1 MLVQLRGSWATAR
14 HSLAPLALMLAMA
27 LAACTARTAPATPTA
42 GAPSPTPISAT
53 ASPAHPTATA
63 EPSPTPVGRCPGL
76 GVEEVVFV
84 ADPNPGTAIA
94 RLQAGDYDIYAYSLA
109 DPALFRQ
116 VQEDPALTYVQFYG
130 SNRELTLNPAGPI
143 FEGNGK
149 FNPFALPR
157 IREAL
162 NWLIDREYIVGEI
175 LGGLGV
181 PKWVPLLS
189 AFPDYA
195 RYIDLIRPL
204 ERQYAYD
211 PDRARQVITEEM
223 EKAGAEWRD
232 GRWFYADEPVTLIFV
247 IRTEDERKAIG
258 DYVAGQLEQVGFTVD
273 RVYTTAREAFARIG
287 GDPHEGQWHLYTAG
301 RLSTLVERDQ
311 GYVFELNYTP
321 RGRPYPL
328 WQAYQP
334 AEAFAAVAYRLADHD
349 YTDLAERRAL
359 FAKALPYALQD
370 SARVWLVD
378 KISFSPLRT
387 EVDVAY
393 DLAGGIAGSRLW
405 PYTLHRKPD
414 TAADRVVIAQPNL
427 LTGPWNPL
435 GGSSQIYDLMPL
447 RGTVDW
453 AVLLDPYTGLAQPQ
467 RLLRATVTVAPGVA
481 VQRTLDWVTVEPAA
495 GPIPVPEDAWADWDP
510 VAVRFIPAG
519 TRFPEGATA
528 RARIVVAYPPD
539 LFETVTWHDGSPLS
553 VADFVMTMIMQLAPG
568 KEGSPIYD
576 RALAGRVEGF
586 LSTFKGVRI
595 VSTQPL
601 VIETYTD
608 ALSLD
613 AENLVAWEGTW
624 FPTLRLGP
632 AAWHVLGLGVHAVA
646 AGEAAFSRSQADADG
661 VEWLNYIDGPALAL
675 LARHLDA
682 AAAEAYVP
690 FPALEPYLTPQEVQ
704 SRWAHYRQWYAEHGH
719 FWVGSGPFYLAQV
732 NGLEGNLVL
741 RCAPD
746 FPDPPDKWDRFTA
759 PLWPAVR
766 IDGPTRIR
774 AAEGGAW
781 TVSITTRD
789 RAAYPAD
796 QVAEVR
802 YFFWQGAALRAQGTA
817 TRTGSGE
824 YTVEARPG
832 LFPSDTAEPATLEVV
847 VTVRPVSKPTVV
859 QYEFVVA
866 P

>member
-1 MLVQLRGSWATAR
+1 MTWMRRWWWWSLVLV
-14 HSLAPLALMLAMA
+14 A
-27 LAACTARTAPATPTA
+27 LAACGRGATETRPAPVSTEHRTPTPRASTPLPSATPSPAAPA
-42 GAPSPTPISAT
+42 
-53 ASPAHPTATA
+53 
-63 EPSPTPVGRCPGL
+63 RCPGA
-76 GVEEVVFV
+76 GVERVVFV
-84 ADPNPGTAIA
+84 AEPNVNTAVA
-94 RLQAGDYDIYAYSLA
+94 RLQAEDYTIYAYSLA
-109 DPALFRQ
+109 DPQLFRQ
-116 VQEDPALTYVQFYG
+116 VQEAPDLHYVQFYG

-143 FEGNGK
+143 FEGNGA

-157 IREAL
+157 VREAL
-162 NWLIDREYIVGEI
+162 NWLIDRQYIVDEI

-181 PKWVPLLS
+181 PKWVPLIQ

-211 PDRARQVITEEM
+211 PDRARQVIAEEM
-223 EKAGAEWRD
+223 EKVGAVLQD
-232 GRWFYADEPVTLIFV
+232 GQWYYDDQPVVLQFV
-247 IRTEDERKAIG
+247 IRTEDERREIG
-258 DYVAGQLEQVGFTVD
+258 DYVARQLESVGFGVNRLYKTSS
-273 RVYTTAREAFARIG
+273 EAFALVG
-287 GDPHEGQWHLYTAG
+287 GDPHEGRWHLYTAG

-334 AEAFAAVAYRLADHD
+334 AEEFAAVAYRLSEHD
-349 YTDLAERRAL
+349 YTTEAERRQL
-359 FAKALPYALQD
+359 FAQALTYALQD

-378 KISFSPLRT
+378 KVSFSPLRR
-387 EVDVAY
+387 EVQVAY

-405 PYTLHRKPD
+405 PYTLRRTPD
-414 TAADRVVIAQPNL
+414 TDADTVVIAQPDL

-435 GGSSQIYDLMPL
+435 AGSSQIYDLMPL

-453 AVLLDPYTGLAQPQ
+453 AVLLDPYTGLARPQ
-467 RLLRATVTVAPGVA
+467 RLVQATVTVAPGVA
-481 VQRTLDWVTVEPAA
+481 LQQTLDWVSVEQAEA
-495 GPIPVPEDAWADWDP
+495 PIPVPPDAWADWD
-510 VAVRFIPAG
+510 AATGRFVTAAQ
-519 TRFPEGATA
+519 RFPDGATA
-528 RARIVVAYPPD
+528 RARIRVVYPDD

-553 VADFVMTMIMQLAPG
+553 VADFVMTMILRLAPG

-632 AAWHVLGLGVHAVA
+632 AAWHVVGLGVRAVVA
-646 AGEAAFSRSQADADG
+646 KEAAFSRSQADRDE
-661 VEWLNYIDGPALAL
+661 VVWLHYLDGPSLDI

-682 AAAEAYVP
+682 AAAEGYIP
-690 FPALEPYLTPQEVQ
+690 FPALEPYLTPDEVHD
-704 SRWAHYRQWYAEHGH
+704 RWARYQAWYAQHGH
-719 FWVGSGPFYLAQV
+719 FWVGSGPFQV
-732 NGLEGNLVL
+732 AEVHGVEDTLVL
-741 RCAPD
+741 DCAPT
-746 FPDPPDKWDRFTA
+746 FPDPPDKWQRLAA
-759 PLWPAVR
+759 PRWPQVR

-774 AAEGGAW
+774 GAEGGYW
-781 TVSITTRD
+781 TVAVTTE
-789 RAAYPAD
+789 AGEPYPKD
-796 QVAEVR
+796 DLAEVR
-802 YFFWQGAALRAQGTA
+802 YFFWQGAQLRAQGTA
-817 TRTGSGE
+817 TA
-824 YTVEARPG
+824 VEPGLYRVDAAPG
-832 LFPSDTAEPATLEVV
+832 LFPEEAAEPVVLEVV
-847 VTVRPVSKPTVV
+847 VTVHSVSKPTLA